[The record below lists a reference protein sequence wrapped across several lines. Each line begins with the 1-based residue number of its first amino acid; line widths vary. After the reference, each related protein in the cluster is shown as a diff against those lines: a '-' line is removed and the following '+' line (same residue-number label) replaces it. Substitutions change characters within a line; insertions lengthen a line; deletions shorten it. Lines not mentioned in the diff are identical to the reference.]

1 MSDKSACPDDSL
13 TCEAPVSLTCS
24 FKGCPPLPAHDASYD
39 VKQFGGVENSLRKSQ
54 ARLVCVEGPP
64 VIEVEYNIEGANKKF
79 SMEPC
84 TTPGEHKLSLTEAD
98 GFLGLDSYTC
108 AGVLNPTTE
117 TCFTPKYADCE
128 LDSVAFIDG
137 DCRTEC
143 LKYTLDSSGSS
154 SGSGNSWSGKRK
166 KRNSESGVG
175 KTGNRP
181 GGSGSSQGGSGSSQS
196 GSGNSQSGSGS
207 SQGGSGSSQ
216 GGSGSSQSGSGSSQ
230 SGSGS
235 SQGGSGTL
243 SDKTFIWRDQG
254 QKFLASNYED
264 YKALLLAENW
274 LDSSFQESTSL
285 QLQCSDSQEWS
296 FVSTNPGYVNCN

>member
-39 VKQFGGVENSLRKSQ
+39 VKQLGGVENSLRKSQ

-64 VIEVEYNIEGANKKF
+64 VIEVEYNIEGANKIF

-84 TTPGEHKLSLTEAD
+84 TAPGEYKLSLTEAD

-128 LDSVAFIDG
+128 LDSVAFVDG

-154 SGSGNSWSGKRK
+154 SGSGNSGKRK
-166 KRNSESGVG
+166 KRNSGSGVG

-181 GGSGSSQGGSGSSQS
+181 
-196 GSGNSQSGSGS
+196 
-207 SQGGSGSSQ
+207 GGSGSSQ

>member
-24 FKGCPPLPAHDASYD
+24 FKGCSPLPAHDASYD
-39 VKQFGGVENSLRKSQ
+39 VKQLGGVENSLRKSQ

-64 VIEVEYNIEGANKKF
+64 VIEVEYNIEGADKKF

-84 TTPGEHKLSLTEAD
+84 TTPGEHKLSLTGAD

-128 LDSVAFIDG
+128 LDSMAFIDG

-154 SGSGNSWSGKRK
+154 SGSGNSLSGKRK
-166 KRNSESGVG
+166 KRNSGSGVG

-196 GSGNSQSGSGS
+196 GSGNSQSGSG
-207 SQGGSGSSQ
+207 
-216 GGSGSSQSGSGSSQ
+216 
-230 SGSGS
+230 
-235 SQGGSGTL
+235 TL
-243 SDKTFIWRDQG
+243 SKKTFIWRDQG

-274 LDSSFQESTSL
+274 LDSTFQESTSL

-296 FVSTNPGYVNCN
+296 FVSTNQGYVNCN

>member
-84 TTPGEHKLSLTEAD
+84 TTLGEHKLSLTEAD

-128 LDSVAFIDG
+128 LDSMAFIDG

-207 SQGGSGSSQ
+207 SQGGSG
-216 GGSGSSQSGSGSSQ
+216 
-230 SGSGS
+230 
-235 SQGGSGTL
+235 TL